1 MSKQYDQYLSQL
13 EAALAAQRNPSA
25 LENNLSGDWRRNRG
39 WLLKGDWKNGQDIGA
54 ITNLAPVAGQY
65 REGQMRNPNGDNV
78 AMGVRAN
85 PYANKLA
92 NADMTNAAWAGAY
105 EDTVGGV
112 QNENTALSDTLQSL
126 YSDRMQKGIQGA
138 DMLLKA
144 YNNRPKSGWKTFLSS
159 L

>member
-1 MSKQYDQYLSQL
+1 
-13 EAALAAQRNPSA
+13 
-25 LENNLSGDWRRNRG
+25 
-39 WLLKGDWKNGQDIGA
+39 
-54 ITNLAPVAGQY
+54 
-65 REGQMRNPNGDNV
+65 MRNPNGDNV

-92 NADMTNAAWAGAY
+92 NADMTNAAWGGAY
-105 EDTVGGV
+105 EDTVSGV
-112 QNENTALSDTLQSL
+112 QNQNSALSDTLQSL
-126 YSDRMQKGIQGA
+126 YQDRQQKGIQGA